1 LYKIYFFNE
10 GAIALPQ
17 LPNSEL
23 LAAALRY
30 RTPSNFPTSF
40 FNEPR
45 RREEHEERR
54 ESDRIPSTSPN
65 SELLAAALRYRTP
78 STSQHPFLTNHSRH
92 REHRERREERA
103 IAPPQPPTSLFK
115 RTAETQRTQRVSRK
129 VAKDSTFPPISFFNK
144 PRRREEHEG
153 RGEERA
159 NFTFSSQVSLFAI
172 KYVILLGNFLNV
184 TKL

>member
-1 LYKIYFFNE
+1 MFVFN
-10 GAIALPQ
+10 ILIKDQ
-17 LPNSEL
+17 KRLFNSPKANCL
-23 LAAALRY
+23 QQR
-30 RTPSNFPTSF
+30 F
-40 FNEPR
+40 
-45 RREEHEERR
+45 
-54 ESDRIPSTSPN
+54 
-65 SELLAAALRYRTP
+65 
-78 STSQHPFLTNHSRH
+78 
-92 REHRERREERA
+92 A
-103 IAPPQPPTSLFK
+103 IAPLQHLTSLFK

-153 RGEERA
+153 RGEESA